1 MNNGPN
7 QKRDENRPD
16 EKDLLES
23 QWIAMNS
30 KAIKG
35 EKDEKNSMLKGEM
48 EKYLL

>member
-1 MNNGPN
+1 MNNRPNQERDDNGPN
-7 QKRDENRPD
+7 

-30 KAIKG
+30 KSIKG
-35 EKDEKNSMLKGEM
+35 EKDEKNSMLKGKM